1 MYSSIASKMQRLI
14 GGFVDLF
21 VVISVVVVIALGI
34 NFWLYDF
41 RLSLQENFTLVY
53 DTQAVYLLT
62 VPILLVINWYWL
74 KEGQTI
80 GMRFVGIK
88 VVMKN
93 GRAATKV
100 TVSIRLGISYL
111 LEMFIPGVPLVNLV
125 LLVFHPER
133 RLLHDFL
140 TKTKVV
146 QAPDLLLSILHDQK
160 KPH

>member
-1 MYSSIASKMQRLI
+1 
-14 GGFVDLF
+14 
-21 VVISVVVVIALGI
+21 
-34 NFWLYDF
+34 
-41 RLSLQENFTLVY
+41 
-53 DTQAVYLLT
+53 
-62 VPILLVINWYWL
+62 
-74 KEGQTI
+74 
-80 GMRFVGIK
+80 MRFVGIK

>member
-53 DTQAVYLLT
+53 DTHAVYLLT

-100 TVSIRLGISYL
+100 TVSIRLG
-111 LEMFIPGVPLVNLV
+111 
-125 LLVFHPER
+125 
-133 RLLHDFL
+133 
-140 TKTKVV
+140 
-146 QAPDLLLSILHDQK
+146 
-160 KPH
+160 